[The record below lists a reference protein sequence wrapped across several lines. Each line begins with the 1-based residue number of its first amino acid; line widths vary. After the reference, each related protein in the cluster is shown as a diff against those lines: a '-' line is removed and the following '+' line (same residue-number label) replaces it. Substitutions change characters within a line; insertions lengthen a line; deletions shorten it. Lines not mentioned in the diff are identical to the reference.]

1 MLAKSRFTDLHPAVS
16 EFRDDVLRGFLAK
29 QKKLSPKYLYDRRG
43 SKLFERI
50 CEVEA
55 YYPTRAETEI
65 LKNGCR
71 EMAALIGRRALLI
84 EPGAGNGAKV
94 RYLLDSLESPEAYVP
109 VEISRDALLPMTNAL
124 QKRYPRLYIHPVC
137 ADYTKTLELP
147 EALVGRG
154 QKRVAFFP
162 GSTLGNFEPTE
173 AAAFLE
179 SLGRLVGPQGG
190 VLLGVDLKKDRATL
204 ERAYDDPEGVTAA
217 FNLNLLMRI
226 NRELQANFVLSRFA
240 HRAIYNEALGRI
252 EMHLVSAQDQIVRVA
267 GHAFRFRRG
276 ETIHTESS
284 YKYSPEEIGR
294 MANAAGLRL
303 VRTWTD
309 ARGRFADYYLEK
321 NPAGLLLAGNPPA

>member
-1 MLAKSRFTDLHPAVS
+1 MIAKSRLTDLHPAVS
-16 EFRDDVLRGFLAK
+16 EFCHDVLRGFSSA

-55 YYPTRAETEI
+55 YYPTRAEHEI
-65 LKNGCR
+65 LKNGAR
-71 EMAALIGRRALLI
+71 EMALLMGRHTLLI

-94 RYLLDSLESPEAYVP
+94 RYLLDALEACDGYVP

-124 QKRYPRLYIHPVC
+124 AKRYPRLAIHPIC
-137 ADYTKTLELP
+137 GDYTKGITLPPELA
-147 EALVGRG
+147 EKG

-162 GSTLGNFEPTE
+162 GSTLGNFDPQE
-173 AAAFLE
+173 AEAFLKQLAE
-179 SLGRLVGPQGG
+179 LVGPRGG
-190 VLLGVDLKKDRATL
+190 ILLGVDVKKDRAIL

-226 NRELQANFVLSRFA
+226 NRELQGNFVLSRFA
-240 HRAIYNEALGRI
+240 HRAIYNESLGRI

-276 ETIHTESS
+276 ESIHTESS
-284 YKYSPEEIGR
+284 YKYSPEEIGQLADR
-294 MANAAGLRL
+294 AGLRV
-303 VRTWTD
+303 VRRWTD
-309 ARGRFADYYLEK
+309 ARGRFADYYLEAK
-321 NPAGLLLAGNPPA
+321 SGNLLLARS

>member
-16 EFRDDVLRGFLAK
+16 EFRNDVLRGFSARQK
-29 QKKLSPKYLYDRRG
+29 QLSPKYLYDRRG

-55 YYPTRAETEI
+55 YYPTRAEHEI
-65 LKNGCR
+65 LKNGAR
-71 EMAALIGRRALLI
+71 EMATLMGRHVLLI

-94 RYLLDSLESPEAYVP
+94 RYLLDALEACDGYVP
-109 VEISRDALLPMTNAL
+109 LEISRDALLPMTNAL
-124 QKRYPRLYIHPVC
+124 AKRYPALEIHPVC
-137 ADYTKTLELP
+137 ADYTKHLELP
-147 EALVGRG
+147 EALAGRG
-154 QKRVAFFP
+154 KKRVAFFP
-162 GSTLGNFEPTE
+162 GSTLGNFEPSE
-173 AAAFLE
+173 AEAF
-179 SLGRLVGPQGG
+179 LGRLANLVGANGG
-190 VLLGVDLKKDRATL
+190 ILLGVDLKKDRAVL

-240 HRAIYNEALGRI
+240 HRAVYNEALGRI

-267 GHAFRFRRG
+267 GHGFRFRRG
-276 ETIHTESS
+276 ESIHTESS
-284 YKYSPEEIGR
+284 YKYSPEEIGA
-294 MANAAGLRL
+294 MADRAGLRV

-321 NPAGLLLAGNPPA
+321 KAPSLLLAGRA

>member
-1 MLAKSRFTDLHPAVS
+1 MLAKSRFTDLHTASS
-16 EFRDDVLRGFLAK
+16 EFKADVLRGFSGPVK
-29 QKKLSPKYLYDRRG
+29 QISPKYLYDRRG

-55 YYPTRAETEI
+55 YYPTRAEHEI

-71 EMAALIGRRALLI
+71 EMAALMGRHVLLI

-94 RYLLDSLESPEAYVP
+94 KYLLDVMEAPDAYVP
-109 VEISRDALLPMTNAL
+109 VEISRDALLPMTNVL
-124 QKRYPRLYIHPVC
+124 QKRYPKLEIHPVC
-137 ADYTKTLELP
+137 ADYTKHLELP
-147 EALVGRG
+147 ASLEGRG

-162 GSTLGNFEPTE
+162 GSTLGNFDPEE
-173 AAAFLE
+173 AKAFLE
-179 SLGRLVGPQGG
+179 RLGKLVGPQGG

-240 HRAIYNEALGRI
+240 HRATYNEAIGRI

-267 GHAFRFRRG
+267 GQSFRFRRG
-276 ETIHTESS
+276 ESIHTESS
-284 YKYSPEEIGR
+284 YKYSGEEI
-294 MANAAGLRL
+294 AKLAGSAGFRL

-309 ARGRFADYYLEK
+309 GRGRFADYYLERT
-321 NPAGLLLAGNPPA
+321 NPSLRLS